1 MTEDGGYVADWLRD
15 VESHS
20 KRFSVLFVQLGA
32 AHRPVLTR
40 LPELHAKHVNLS
52 EYLAQSS
59 EGETRGSGL
68 VVIYDVADLAGK
80 RQRQMGETRAQVMA
94 DLDRGDRFLLVS
106 GSCRGAFPPVPG
118 SSLIEDA
125 KVINGPV
132 VPKAARVDSLGLAG
146 LPGYDP
152 GNGIGR
158 DELLSAILADSD
170 SRLLAALEY
179 VCWERFESPRSS
191 LKILSAQDLVDL
203 RSSGLVQLYDGLH
216 AWTVEDCWKEFRIA
230 VADAVAAMTAAPAHI
245 EDIYRQL
252 WEIER
257 MLRMMIGSAARQSAG
272 NHWRKS
278 LFSAEEQEAL
288 VESARRDIQ
297 PTASS
302 VGDLRDPLEWL
313 TLAALFDLRTSKQ
326 LGDLGV
332 AKYFWPKLASDLV
345 PIRNRIAHNRIP
357 RTGDHDAVRKWH
369 TIICSAS
376 SPDRQNP

>member
-1 MTEDGGYVADWLRD
+1 MTKKDDYVADWLRD

-32 AHRPVLTR
+32 AHHPVRTR
-40 LPELHAKHVNLS
+40 LSELQAKHVTLN
-52 EYLAQSS
+52 EYLTQSS
-59 EGETRGSGL
+59 EGEKKSSGL
-68 VVIYDVADLAGK
+68 VVIHDVADLAGK
-80 RQRQMGETRAQVMA
+80 RQRRMGETRAQVMA

-106 GSCRGAFPPVPG
+106 ESCRGAFPPVPG

-125 KVINGPV
+125 KVINGPM
-132 VPKAARVDSLGLAG
+132 VPNAARVDSQRLSG

-152 GNGIGR
+152 SNGIGR
-158 DELLSAILADSD
+158 DELLRAILADSD
-170 SRLLAALEY
+170 SKLLAALEY

-191 LKILSAQDLVDL
+191 LEILSAQDLVDL
-203 RSSGLVQLYDGLH
+203 RSSGLVQLDDGLH

-230 VADAVAAMTAAPAHI
+230 VADAVSAMTAAPVGI

-257 MLRMMIGSAARQSAG
+257 MLRMMIGSAARETGG

-278 LFSAEEQEAL
+278 LFSAAEQEAL
-288 VESARRDIQ
+288 VESARRDTQ

-302 VGDLRDPLEWL
+302 VADLRDPLEWL
-313 TLAALFDLRTSKQ
+313 TLTALFDLRINKQ

-357 RTGDHDAVRKWH
+357 RTGDQDAVRKWH
-369 TIICSAS
+369 TIICRGS
-376 SPDRQNP
+376 SPGRQSP